1 MNDQLKH
8 LLQLAAAM
16 KKQQDATKGAQSATP
31 AVAVPNPV
39 RDEGVLQPQAQAP
52 AQAPV
57 PTHQPQAPA
66 PIAPAVAP
74 TPPAAALTGLAAL
87 AARMKATGQLPGAH
101 TASGTT
107 ATAAAAVQAAV
118 HAATVTMN
126 AAPAAPAPAPVQPAP
141 IRPTAAA
148 LEYNAAQREAIALAA
163 EGRGFCLIGAAGT
176 GKTTTVMQIVAS
188 AMEVYG
194 ADAIANVAFTRRAV
208 RNIRKACNR
217 IPDAYTAMKAVE
229 RCSTIHSLLKYSPTQ
244 YDYMLP
250 SGEPAVTTRFEPQYT
265 AEQPLSALRLVIVDE
280 ASMVGLDLWKQLL
293 EACPNAVFIF
303 IGDLNQ
309 LKPVFGLP
317 VLGFK
322 LEELPVVELTQVYR
336 QALESPIV
344 RFQYE
349 YTLRGRLPTD
359 GELASFDPHGNL
371 VFTGLTKD
379 RDPDEQSRVFATY
392 MKKEYEAG
400 RYRPVHHAVLIPN
413 RKLRGTRGELFSAD
427 NLNRWMAQWIGEM
440 RGAVVTHV
448 RAGMRELFLARGDY
462 VLYGAEDYFIESV
475 NANGR
480 YSGRP
485 VMQPSEDLTR
495 LGWYKGKG
503 HALRSEEDDFNDL
516 LMIDTT
522 QGDVQACSHSVT
534 LIAANGASCLEEAM
548 ESGNTEQ
555 PLTLTSIGDFNEQ
568 RFSMGYAMSVHQSQG
583 SEWEKVYLCCT
594 HHAKN
599 MRTRELLYTGMTRA
613 AKQLVVV
620 YSTSKNGPFSNSVSR
635 AIECQAMPGIGW
647 KQKVKYFAERR
658 SEYEA
663 FMQVPTQYGIG
674 ADNSLEGALR
684 MLAAGAYESSTTAGA
699 SAAGEEE

>member
-16 KKQQDATKGAQSATP
+16 KKQQDAAKGTPSAAS

-52 AQAPV
+52 V

-66 PIAPAVAP
+66 VHAAPAPIAPAVPTTAP
-74 TPPAAALTGLAAL
+74 IAALTGLAAL

-101 TASGTT
+101 SAGGTT
-107 ATAAAAVQAAV
+107 TTAAAAVQAAV
-118 HAATVTMN
+118 HAATRAMN
-126 AAPAAPAPAPVQPAP
+126 TAPAAPAPAQPA
-141 IRPTAAA
+141 IVRPTAAA

-163 EGRGFCLIGAAGT
+163 EGKGFCLIGAAGT

-229 RCSTIHSLLKYSPTQ
+229 RCSTIHALLKYSPTQ

-359 GELASFDPHGNL
+359 GELAAFDPDGNL

-379 RDPDEQSRVFATY
+379 REPDEQSRVFATY

-548 ESGNTEQ
+548 ESGNTDA

-620 YSTSKNGPFSNSVSR
+620 YSTAKNGPFSNSVSR

-663 FMQVPTQYGIG
+663 FMRVPTQYGIG

-699 SAAGEEE
+699 SAAGDEE

>member
-16 KKQQDATKGAQSATP
+16 KRQQDATRSAQPVHT

-39 RDEGVLQPQAQAP
+39 RDEGMLQRTEAP
-52 AQAPV
+52 A
-57 PTHQPQAPA
+57 HQPHA
-66 PIAPAVAP
+66 AP
-74 TPPAAALTGLAAL
+74 TPQATLQATVQPPAALTPPAAPAALTGLAAL
-87 AARMKATGQLPGAH
+87 AARMKATGQMPSAQH
-101 TASGTT
+101 TQAT
-107 ATAAAAVQAAV
+107 ATVQAAV
-118 HAATVTMN
+118 HAAVHAGT
-126 AAPAAPAPAPVQPAP
+126 ASAQSAQSAP
-141 IRPTAAA
+141 IPAVVRPTAPAA

-163 EGRGFCLIGAAGT
+163 EGKGFCLIGAAGT

-194 ADAIANVAFTRRAV
+194 AEAIANVAFTRRAV

-229 RCSTIHSLLKYSPTQ
+229 RCSTIHALLKYSPTQ

-265 AEQPLSALRLVIVDE
+265 AEQPLSGLRLVIVDE

-359 GELASFDPHGNL
+359 SELQAFDPHGNL

-379 RDPDEQSRVFATY
+379 REPDEQSRVFATY

-503 HALRSEEDDFNDL
+503 HAQRSEEDDFNDL

-534 LIAANGASCLEEAM
+534 LIPANGASCLEEAM

-620 YSTSKNGPFSNSVSR
+620 YSTAKNGPFSNSVSR

-663 FMQVPTQYGIG
+663 FMKVPTQYGIG

-684 MLAAGAYESSTTAGA
+684 LLATGAYGSSSTAGA
-699 SAAGEEE
+699 SAAGEDE